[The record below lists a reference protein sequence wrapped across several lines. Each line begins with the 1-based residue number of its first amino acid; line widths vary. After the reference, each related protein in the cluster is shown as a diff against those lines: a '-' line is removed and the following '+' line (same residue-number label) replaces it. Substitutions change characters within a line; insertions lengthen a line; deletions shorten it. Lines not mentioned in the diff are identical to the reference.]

1 MINLVKQL
9 PQKDIALRNWEYDE
23 ILIIAIVVII
33 YCYFRFIRK

>member
-1 MINLVKQL
+1 MINLAKQL
-9 PQKDIALRNWEYDE
+9 PPKDIALINWEYDE

>member
-9 PQKDIALRNWEYDE
+9 PPKDIALRNWEYDE

-33 YCYFRFIRK
+33 YCFFRFIRK